1 MIGCAKKNWENH
13 PWKCF
18 WPTVNLRLVLIDL
31 RITGPWEVI
40 NSISRPLL
48 ALAFFLRS
56 VTDISE
62 SCILYL
68 RCMAGLSFI
77 VNWTDIKDKFALYSL
92 SRTRLLGNTVLR
104 ARHKKESPVESILQH
119 ENGKLLITGK
129 VWQMSLSVILFKDSF
144 VVLLKQDC
152 VAFTGQLIR

>member
-1 MIGCAKKNWENH
+1 
-13 PWKCF
+13 
-18 WPTVNLRLVLIDL
+18 
-31 RITGPWEVI
+31 
-40 NSISRPLL
+40 
-48 ALAFFLRS
+48 
-56 VTDISE
+56 
-62 SCILYL
+62 
-68 RCMAGLSFI
+68 MAGLSFI
-77 VNWTDIKDKFALYSL
+77 VNWTDIKDKFALYSV

-129 VWQMSLSVILFKDSF
+129 VWQMSLSVILFKDCF